1 MLETLMVSM
10 AFISVVVVAVAV
22 VLIGIAIVKESDK
35 DLPVITIGLSI
46 VSMGALILVATINE
60 LILL

>member
-1 MLETLMVSM
+1 MLETLMVSA
-10 AFISVVVVAVAV
+10 AFISVVFVAVAV
-22 VLIGIAIVKESDK
+22 VLLGIAIVKESDK